1 MRLNQ
6 DTRAQPKSQRWRISE
21 RLGSAEFRG
30 RDRAR
35 DARKSRRRTGGAE
48 AANLSPVLVLRAVGS
63 AIVKLNPFTLTHS
76 PILFVVEMISMAAT
90 LLLLADLR
98 AGLPGTAF
106 QLAVTAWLWLTVLA
120 GTFAEAIAEFRAD
133 PAARRH
139 GGARRREKTPGERAL
154 TALLAGRTVVFLVVA
169 ATLGPFIVYSGG
181 AVPAITLLALAVT
194 LIPVTAGGLL
204 SAAAIAAMD
213 RLARANVVAKSAKV
227 VEICGDVD
235 TLLLDK
241 TGTIT
246 SGNRVADNFQPL
258 PGTQMRELVEA
269 AYLGSLGDTTSE
281 GTSIVA
287 LAQRKSGSALPEAD
301 IVRSISFSADTRMSG
316 ADLRAGAEIR
326 KGAEDVIKAYA
337 TLGDAYQLTRIIHG
351 IARTGGTPIVV
362 AKDHRILGAIH
373 LQDAIKPAI
382 RERFQQLR
390 RMGVRTVMITG
401 DNGLTAAAIAA
412 EAGVDDVMAEVT
424 PGKKLEMIRK
434 MQAEGRVV
442 AMCGDGADD
451 APALAQADVGMAMNG
466 GAAAAREA
474 ADLID
479 LDNDPAK
486 LVEAVRIGRE
496 LLITRGALTTFSMT
510 SDIAKFIAVLPPL
523 LATVYPGLAT
533 LNLMGMHNAHSAV
546 LAAAIVN
553 PLTILGFIPLVLRG
567 VRYDPADAEKLL
579 ARNLLIYGLGGM
591 IAPLLGMKAID
602 MVIAG
607 LGLV

>member
-35 DARKSRRRTGGAE
+35 DARKSRRRIGGAE

-63 AIVKLNPFTLTHS
+63 AIVKLNPFTLIHS

-106 QLAVTAWLWLTVLA
+106 QLGVTAWLWLTVLA

-133 PAARRH
+133 PSARRH

-204 SAAAIAAMD
+204 SATAIAAMD

-424 PGKKLEMIRK
+424 PDKKLEMIRK

-579 ARNLLIYGLGGM
+579 ARNLLIYALGGM